1 MPNDKDEVIVAVK
14 GSRMDK
20 FVSYN
25 ITQDLFTPEGS
36 FQFGC
41 FSKYDISAGDTCEI
55 YVNRKVVM
63 NGIVDTVKRE
73 LSRSGPRLSFEGRS
87 VASILVDSC
96 VTKFSTLPTKLSAL
110 AEKLVRGLP
119 FIGKK
124 DFEYYSKSK
133 NAKANRKFVELSPG
147 DTVFE
152 VIKRAANSL
161 GYLFW
166 ATPDGKFCFD
176 KPLVR
181 GEPLFSI
188 HAKGDGSEMD
198 YIEGSVTKTIEGV
211 HSEVRVMGESQDDN
225 DIKYVMATVKNDQM
239 PFAKPL
245 VVNWN
250 ENEGPAKKT
259 AELQMAVEK
268 ASSIHLEY
276 TVNGHSQNGNN
287 WEINRFVDVDDE
299 FNGAK
304 DSYLIKSVT
313 FSLDRQNGKRTR
325 LELQPGGAL

>member
-41 FSKYDISAGDTCEI
+41 FSKYDVSAGDTCEI

-124 DFEYYSKSK
+124 NFEY
-133 NAKANRKFVELSPG
+133 
-147 DTVFE
+147 
-152 VIKRAANSL
+152 
-161 GYLFW
+161 
-166 ATPDGKFCFD
+166 
-176 KPLVR
+176 
-181 GEPLFSI
+181 
-188 HAKGDGSEMD
+188 
-198 YIEGSVTKTIEGV
+198 
-211 HSEVRVMGESQDDN
+211 
-225 DIKYVMATVKNDQM
+225 
-239 PFAKPL
+239 
-245 VVNWN
+245 
-250 ENEGPAKKT
+250 
-259 AELQMAVEK
+259 
-268 ASSIHLEY
+268 
-276 TVNGHSQNGNN
+276 
-287 WEINRFVDVDDE
+287 
-299 FNGAK
+299 
-304 DSYLIKSVT
+304 
-313 FSLDRQNGKRTR
+313 
-325 LELQPGGAL
+325 